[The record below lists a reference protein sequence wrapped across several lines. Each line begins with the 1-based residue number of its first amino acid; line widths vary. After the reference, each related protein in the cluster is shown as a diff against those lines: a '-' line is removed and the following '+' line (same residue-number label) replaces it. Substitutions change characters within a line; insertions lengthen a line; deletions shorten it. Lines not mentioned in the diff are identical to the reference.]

1 MIYPPSFYFRR
12 IIKIEVKN
20 MMVVKGVQFDGVK
33 KIMPISQIS
42 EFTDSN
48 FHEIFLVDNTRSL
61 FGLPPNFDAL
71 EALARTTSLP
81 ILFGGGIST
90 LDHALTAFAL
100 GASRLY
106 INTALESSPT
116 LPSQI
121 SNICGRQALCGGIE
135 YRNDFQ
141 YSFQCFSEAGREP
154 LDRTVIDRIKQLQ
167 HLVSEFIVTSIT
179 LDGTGNGVDCD
190 VLNVLKNSDI
200 ESVITLCG
208 GITPESFTHLESF
221 SSRLPQLT
229 GVAMSTYPL
238 RFA

>member
-1 MIYPPSFYFRR
+1 M
-12 IIKIEVKN
+12 
-20 MMVVKGVQFDGVK
+20 
-33 KIMPISQIS
+33 
-42 EFTDSN
+42 
-48 FHEIFLVDNTRSL
+48 
-61 FGLPPNFDAL
+61 
-71 EALARTTSLP
+71 
-81 ILFGGGIST
+81 FGGGIST

-106 INTALESSPT
+106 INTALESAPM

-121 SNICGRQALCGGIE
+121 SDICGRQALCGGIE

-154 LDRTVIDRIKQLQ
+154 LDRTVFDRIKQLQ
-167 HLVSEFIVTSIT
+167 HLVSEFIITSIT
-179 LDGTGNGVDCD
+179 LDGTGNGVDRD
-190 VLNVLKNSDI
+190 VLNVFKQSDV